1 MLDRNNPTSRPRH
14 LAGATSAM
22 YIGPSTDEP
31 PMPRPPMKRKRTS
44 VLQFQAKA
52 QPRAETRYSTAMAR
66 RLSRRPNLSPGIP
79 ASMDPR
85 IVPQSAAETV
95 IPRAA
100 GDRRNVSVSACVVP
114 AITAVSN
121 PKRSPPSAATTV
133 LFRRYEL
140 SFILPFEISERF
152 HSVHA
157 ASEHHIAEWAH
168 SWKSLRKKSLTKR
181 S

>member
-1 MLDRNNPTSRPRH
+1 
-14 LAGATSAM
+14 
-22 YIGPSTDEP
+22 I
-31 PMPRPPMKRKRTS
+31 
-44 VLQFQAKA
+44 
-52 QPRAETRYSTAMAR
+52 AR

-133 LFRRYEL
+133 LFKRYEL
-140 SFILPFEISERF
+140 SFIAPFELSIRF
-152 HSVHA
+152 HTALWQLHLLTLCPSRVPSHPPARRHRQCRRLRRNEQA
-157 ASEHHIAEWAH
+157 AG
-168 SWKSLRKKSLTKR
+168 
-181 S
+181 